1 MIASFLHHKIERKK
15 KKNHEREREREK
27 KKIMQLSF
35 GPTFRE
41 MLTKCYLLWTIQ
53 ICKCEFTFLGNSQ
66 NIPILTDDP
75 LNLPIKTRGVAHP
88 LRHDD
93 EPALVLVIACGWR
106 PGCLTSALAQL
117 LCERERD
124 THTQT
129 YRHMSVVM
137 ASGWCQK
144 AHHSIAELS
153 FVEVWVT
160 WRVCFLGVP
169 SCI

>member
-1 MIASFLHHKIERKK
+1 MIASFLHHKIERE
-15 KKNHEREREREK
+15 KNKIMRERERERER
-27 KKIMQLSF
+27 KIMQLSF
-35 GPTFRE
+35 GPTFWG

-53 ICKCEFTFLGNSQ
+53 IRKCKFTFLGNSQ
-66 NIPILTDDP
+66 HIPILTGDP
-75 LNLPIKTRGVAHP
+75 LNLPIKRRGVARP

-117 LCERERD
+117 LCERERH
-124 THTQT
+124 THTD
-129 YRHMSVVM
+129 RHMSVVM